1 MIGTKNRKAN
11 SSHLLANPKQNLE
24 GNVSMN
30 ELTLAS
36 HETNVTMSSR
46 EIAELTGKE
55 VSHIHRDIR
64 AMVPALYAVNNDEDV
79 KSYKWDTN
87 KKKMMQFLDH
97 YNIQGVIPIFDD
109 RGYVYEFLLD
119 RYHSEILV
127 TGYDIKRRA
136 AVIKRWY
143 DLESGKATPIVALND
158 PEFLRSALL
167 NYTEKVLALESSNKE
182 LTNKVE
188 CMSNLFKEGMTPTQF
203 CKMLNGVNTQ
213 QVQMWLSERNWL
225 YNESKSG
232 KNTRW
237 RVASYARDKYMTEN
251 QSEINPH
258 GHEPFIKYQPVLLK
272 KGAKRLYDL
281 YLAGELPM
289 KKNWDGLFTHDK
301 EFKEVA

>member
-1 MIGTKNRKAN
+1 MSCQEYAGKNRKAN
-11 SSHLLANPKQNLE
+11 SSHLLANPKQNQE

-46 EIAELTGKE
+46 EIAELTGKAHHH
-55 VSHIHRDIR
+55 VVRDIEKMFMELDFNYPKTDDYVSKEFFIKR
-64 AMVPALYAVNNDEDV
+64 KNYKGRSVIDEIG
-79 KSYKWDTN
+79 
-87 KKKMMQFLDH
+87 LD
-97 YNIQGVIPIFDD
+97 QD
-109 RGYVYEFLLD
+109 LTMTLM
-119 RYHSEILV
+119 
-127 TGYDIKRRA
+127 TGYSVPLRHK
-136 AVIKRWY
+136 VSKRWRE
-143 DLESGKATPIVALND
+143 LESGKATPIVALND

-213 QVQMWLSERNWL
+213 QVQMWLAERNWL
-225 YNESKSG
+225 FNESRSG
-232 KNTRW
+232 KNIRW

>member
-1 MIGTKNRKAN
+1 MSCQEYAGKNRKAN
-11 SSHLLANPKQNLE
+11 SSHLLANPKQNQE

-46 EIAELTGKE
+46 EIAELTGKAHHH
-55 VSHIHRDIR
+55 VVRDIEKMFMELDFNYPKTDDYVSKEFFIKR
-64 AMVPALYAVNNDEDV
+64 KNYKGRSVIDEIG
-79 KSYKWDTN
+79 
-87 KKKMMQFLDH
+87 LD
-97 YNIQGVIPIFDD
+97 QD
-109 RGYVYEFLLD
+109 LTMTLM
-119 RYHSEILV
+119 
-127 TGYDIKRRA
+127 TGYSVPLRHK
-136 AVIKRWY
+136 VSKRWRE
-143 DLESGKATPIVALND
+143 LESGKATLIVALND

-213 QVQMWLSERNWL
+213 QVQMWLAERNWL

-232 KNTRW
+232 KNIRW

>member
-11 SSHLLANPKQNLE
+11 RGKLLANPKQNQE

-36 HETNVTMSSR
+36 HETNVTMSSS
-46 EIAELTGKE
+46 EIAELTGKNKADVHVDVWNMLSQLYSITKDDGKTHHIKNQQVVLVDG
-55 VSHIHRDIR
+55 VS
-64 AMVPALYAVNNDEDV
+64 V
-79 KSYKWDTN
+79 T
-87 KKKMMQFLDH
+87 
-97 YNIQGVIPIFDD
+97 FDA
-109 RGYVYEFLLD
+109 RGYVFEFDLD
-119 RYHSEILV
+119 RYHTEVLV
-127 TGYDIKRRA
+127 TGYDLKRRA

-213 QVQMWLSERNWL
+213 QVQMWLAERNWL

-232 KNTRW
+232 KNIRW

-301 EFKEVA
+301 EFKKVA

>member
-1 MIGTKNRKAN
+1 
-11 SSHLLANPKQNLE
+11 
-24 GNVSMN
+24 MN

-36 HETNVTMSSR
+36 HETNVTMSSS
-46 EIAELTGKE
+46 EIAELTGKNKADVHVDIWNMLSQLYSITKDDGKTHHIKNQQVVLVDG
-55 VSHIHRDIR
+55 VS
-64 AMVPALYAVNNDEDV
+64 V
-79 KSYKWDTN
+79 T
-87 KKKMMQFLDH
+87 
-97 YNIQGVIPIFDD
+97 FDA
-109 RGYVYEFLLD
+109 RGYVFEFNLD
-119 RYHSEILV
+119 RYHTEVLV
-127 TGYDIKRRA
+127 TGYDLKRRA

-143 DLESGKATPIVALND
+143 DLESGKAAPIVALND

-213 QVQMWLSERNWL
+213 QVQMWLAERNWL

-232 KNTRW
+232 KNIRW

>member
-1 MIGTKNRKAN
+1 VSCQEYAGKNRKAN
-11 SSHLLANPKQNLE
+11 SSHLLANPKQNQE

-46 EIAELTGKE
+46 EIAELTGKAHHH
-55 VSHIHRDIR
+55 VVRDIEKMFMELDFNYPKTDDYVSKEFFIKR
-64 AMVPALYAVNNDEDV
+64 KNYKGRSVIDEIG
-79 KSYKWDTN
+79 
-87 KKKMMQFLDH
+87 LD
-97 YNIQGVIPIFDD
+97 QD
-109 RGYVYEFLLD
+109 LTMTLM
-119 RYHSEILV
+119 
-127 TGYDIKRRA
+127 TGYSVPLRHK
-136 AVIKRWY
+136 VSKRWRE
-143 DLESGKATPIVALND
+143 LESGKATLIVALND

-213 QVQMWLSERNWL
+213 QVQMWLAERNWL

-232 KNTRW
+232 KNIRW

>member
-1 MIGTKNRKAN
+1 
-11 SSHLLANPKQNLE
+11 
-24 GNVSMN
+24 MN

-36 HETNVTMSSR
+36 HETNVTMSSS
-46 EIAELTGKE
+46 EIAELTGKNKADVHVDVWNMLSQLYSITKDDGKTHHIKNQQVVLVDG
-55 VSHIHRDIR
+55 VS
-64 AMVPALYAVNNDEDV
+64 V
-79 KSYKWDTN
+79 T
-87 KKKMMQFLDH
+87 
-97 YNIQGVIPIFDD
+97 FDA
-109 RGYVYEFLLD
+109 RGYVFEFDLD
-119 RYHSEILV
+119 RYHTEVLV
-127 TGYDIKRRA
+127 TGYDLKRRA

-143 DLESGKATPIVALND
+143 DLESGKATPIVELND

-213 QVQMWLSERNWL
+213 QVQMWLAERNWL

-232 KNTRW
+232 KNIRW

>member
-11 SSHLLANPKQNLE
+11 RCKLLANPKQNPE

-46 EIAELTGKE
+46 EIAELTGKNKADVHVDVWNMLSQLYSITKDDGKAHHIKNQQVVLVDG
-55 VSHIHRDIR
+55 VS
-64 AMVPALYAVNNDEDV
+64 V
-79 KSYKWDTN
+79 T
-87 KKKMMQFLDH
+87 
-97 YNIQGVIPIFDD
+97 FDA
-109 RGYVYEFLLD
+109 RGYVFEFNLD
-119 RYHSEILV
+119 RYHTEVLV
-127 TGYDIKRRA
+127 TGYDLKRRA

-143 DLESGKATPIVALND
+143 ALESGKAAPIVALND

-213 QVQMWLSERNWL
+213 QVQMWLAERNWL

-232 KNTRW
+232 KNIRW

-281 YLAGELPM
+281 YLSGELPM

>member
-1 MIGTKNRKAN
+1 MTGTKNRKAN
-11 SSHLLANPKQNLE
+11 SSHLLANPKQNLK

-46 EIAELTGKE
+46 EIAELTGKNKADVHVDVWNMLSQLYSITKDDGKTHHIKNQQVVLVDG
-55 VSHIHRDIR
+55 VS
-64 AMVPALYAVNNDEDV
+64 V
-79 KSYKWDTN
+79 T
-87 KKKMMQFLDH
+87 
-97 YNIQGVIPIFDD
+97 FDA
-109 RGYVYEFLLD
+109 RGYVFEFDLD
-119 RYHSEILV
+119 RYHTEVLV
-127 TGYDIKRRA
+127 TGYDLKRRA

-213 QVQMWLSERNWL
+213 QVQMWLAERNWL

-232 KNTRW
+232 KNIRW

>member
-11 SSHLLANPKQNLE
+11 RCKLLANPKQNPE

-46 EIAELTGKE
+46 EIAELTGKNKADVHVDVWNMLSQLYSITKDDGKAHHIKNQQVVLVDG
-55 VSHIHRDIR
+55 VS
-64 AMVPALYAVNNDEDV
+64 V
-79 KSYKWDTN
+79 T
-87 KKKMMQFLDH
+87 
-97 YNIQGVIPIFDD
+97 FDA
-109 RGYVYEFLLD
+109 RGYVFEFNLD
-119 RYHSEILV
+119 RYHTEVLV
-127 TGYDIKRRA
+127 TGYDLKRRA

-213 QVQMWLSERNWL
+213 QVQMWLAERNWL

-232 KNTRW
+232 KNIRW

-258 GHEPFIKYQPVLLK
+258 GHEAFIKYQPVLLK

>member
-1 MIGTKNRKAN
+1 MDGYQMEKYQGCSKTEKPIAATIGQSQTK
-11 SSHLLANPKQNLE
+11 PE
-24 GNVSMN
+24 GKVSMN

-36 HETNVTMSSR
+36 NETNVTMSSR
-46 EIAELTGKE
+46 EIAELTGKK
-55 VSHIHRDIR
+55 HADICRDIR
-64 AMVPALYAVNNDEDV
+64 VMLAEMYEGNEKDYIRNADLLYLTNHSVSCVHYDE
-79 KSYKWDTN
+79 SNPNAWEY
-87 KKKMMQFLDH
+87 
-97 YNIQGVIPIFDD
+97 
-109 RGYVYEFLLD
+109 LLD

-127 TGYDIKRRA
+127 TGYDVKRRA

-143 DLESGKATPIVALND
+143 DLETGKVNPMAALND
-158 PEFLRSALL
+158 PEFLRSTLL
-167 NYTEKVLALESSNKE
+167 TYSEKVIALEHTNKE
-182 LTNKVE
+182 LSNKVE

-213 QVQMWLSERNWL
+213 QVQMWLAERNWL

-232 KNTRW
+232 KNVRW

-258 GHEPFIKYQPVLLK
+258 GYEPFIKYQPVLLK
-272 KGAKRLYDL
+272 KGAKRIYDL

-301 EFKEVA
+301 EFKAVA

>member
-1 MIGTKNRKAN
+1 VSCQEYAGKNRKAN
-11 SSHLLANPKQNLE
+11 SSHLLANPKQNQE

-46 EIAELTGKE
+46 EIAELTGKAHHH
-55 VSHIHRDIR
+55 VVRDIEKMFMELDFNYPKTDDYVSKEFFIKR
-64 AMVPALYAVNNDEDV
+64 KNYKGRSVIDEIG
-79 KSYKWDTN
+79 
-87 KKKMMQFLDH
+87 LD
-97 YNIQGVIPIFDD
+97 QD
-109 RGYVYEFLLD
+109 LTMTLM
-119 RYHSEILV
+119 
-127 TGYDIKRRA
+127 TGYSVPLRHK
-136 AVIKRWY
+136 VSKRWRE
-143 DLESGKATPIVALND
+143 LESGKATPIVALND

-213 QVQMWLSERNWL
+213 QVQMWLAERNWL

-232 KNTRW
+232 KNIRW

>member
-1 MIGTKNRKAN
+1 MEKYQGCSKTEKPIAATIGQSQTK
-11 SSHLLANPKQNLE
+11 PE
-24 GNVSMN
+24 GKVSMN

-36 HETNVTMSSR
+36 NETNVTMSSR
-46 EIAELTGKE
+46 EIAELTGKK
-55 VSHIHRDIR
+55 HADICRDIR
-64 AMVPALYAVNNDEDV
+64 VMLAEMYEGNEKDYIRNADLLYLTNHSVSCVHYDE
-79 KSYKWDTN
+79 SNPNAWEY
-87 KKKMMQFLDH
+87 
-97 YNIQGVIPIFDD
+97 
-109 RGYVYEFLLD
+109 LLD

-127 TGYDIKRRA
+127 TGYDVKRRA

-143 DLESGKATPIVALND
+143 DLETGKVNPMAALND
-158 PEFLRSALL
+158 PEFLRSTLL
-167 NYTEKVLALESSNKE
+167 TYSEKVIALEHTNKE
-182 LTNKVE
+182 LSNKVE

-213 QVQMWLSERNWL
+213 QVQMWLAERNWL

-232 KNTRW
+232 KNVRW

-258 GHEPFIKYQPVLLK
+258 GYEPFIKYQPVLLK
-272 KGAKRLYDL
+272 KGAKRIYDL

-301 EFKEVA
+301 EFKAVA

>member
-11 SSHLLANPKQNLE
+11 RGKLLANPKQNLK

-36 HETNVTMSSR
+36 HETNVTMSSS
-46 EIAELTGKE
+46 EIAELTGKNKADVHVDIWNMLSQLYSITKDDGKTHHIKNQQVVLVDG
-55 VSHIHRDIR
+55 VS
-64 AMVPALYAVNNDEDV
+64 V
-79 KSYKWDTN
+79 T
-87 KKKMMQFLDH
+87 
-97 YNIQGVIPIFDD
+97 FDA
-109 RGYVYEFLLD
+109 RGYVFEFNLD
-119 RYHSEILV
+119 RYHTEVLV
-127 TGYDIKRRA
+127 TGYDLKRRA

-143 DLESGKATPIVALND
+143 DLESGKAAPIVALND

-213 QVQMWLSERNWL
+213 QVQMWLAERNWL

-232 KNTRW
+232 KNIRW

>member
-1 MIGTKNRKAN
+1 MSCQEYAGKNRKAN
-11 SSHLLANPKQNLE
+11 SSHLLANPKQNQE

-46 EIAELTGKE
+46 EIAELTGKAHHH
-55 VSHIHRDIR
+55 VVRDIEKMFMELDFNYPKTDDYVSKEFFIKR
-64 AMVPALYAVNNDEDV
+64 KNYKGRSVIDEIG
-79 KSYKWDTN
+79 
-87 KKKMMQFLDH
+87 LD
-97 YNIQGVIPIFDD
+97 QD
-109 RGYVYEFLLD
+109 LTMTLM
-119 RYHSEILV
+119 
-127 TGYDIKRRA
+127 TGYSVPLRHK
-136 AVIKRWY
+136 VSKRWRE
-143 DLESGKATPIVALND
+143 LESGKATPIVALND

-213 QVQMWLSERNWL
+213 QVQMWLAERNWL

-232 KNTRW
+232 KNIRW
-237 RVASYARDKYMTEN
+237 RVVSYARDKYMTEN

>member
-11 SSHLLANPKQNLE
+11 RCELLANPKQNLK

-46 EIAELTGKE
+46 EIAELTGKK
-55 VSHIHRDIR
+55 HADICRDIR
-64 AMVPALYAVNNDEDV
+64 VMLVEMYEGNEKDYIRNADLLYLTNHGVSCFHYD
-79 KSYKWDTN
+79 KSNPNAWEY
-87 KKKMMQFLDH
+87 
-97 YNIQGVIPIFDD
+97 
-109 RGYVYEFLLD
+109 LLD

-127 TGYDIKRRA
+127 TGYDVKRRA

-213 QVQMWLSERNWL
+213 QVQMWLAERNWL

-232 KNTRW
+232 KNIRW

-281 YLAGELPM
+281 YLSGELPM

>member
-1 MIGTKNRKAN
+1 MSCQEYAGKNRKAN
-11 SSHLLANPKQNLE
+11 SSHLLANPKQNQE

-46 EIAELTGKE
+46 EIAELTGKAHHH
-55 VSHIHRDIR
+55 VVRDIEKMFMELDFNYPKTDDYVSKEFFIKR
-64 AMVPALYAVNNDEDV
+64 KNYKGRSVIDEIG
-79 KSYKWDTN
+79 
-87 KKKMMQFLDH
+87 LD
-97 YNIQGVIPIFDD
+97 QD
-109 RGYVYEFLLD
+109 LTMTLM
-119 RYHSEILV
+119 
-127 TGYDIKRRA
+127 TGYSVPLRHK
-136 AVIKRWY
+136 VSKRWRE
-143 DLESGKATPIVALND
+143 LESGKATPIVALND

-213 QVQMWLSERNWL
+213 QVQMWLAERNWL

-232 KNTRW
+232 KNIRW

>member
-11 SSHLLANPKQNLE
+11 RCKLLANPKQNPE

-46 EIAELTGKE
+46 EIAELTGKAHHH
-55 VSHIHRDIR
+55 VVRDIEKMFMELDFNYPKTDDYVSKEFFIKR
-64 AMVPALYAVNNDEDV
+64 KNYKGRSVIDEIG
-79 KSYKWDTN
+79 
-87 KKKMMQFLDH
+87 LD
-97 YNIQGVIPIFDD
+97 QD
-109 RGYVYEFLLD
+109 LTMTLM
-119 RYHSEILV
+119 
-127 TGYDIKRRA
+127 TGYSVPLRHK
-136 AVIKRWY
+136 VSKRWRE
-143 DLESGKATPIVALND
+143 LESGKATPIVALND

-213 QVQMWLSERNWL
+213 QVQMWLAERNWL

-232 KNTRW
+232 KNIRW

-281 YLAGELPM
+281 YLSGELPM

>member
-1 MIGTKNRKAN
+1 
-11 SSHLLANPKQNLE
+11 
-24 GNVSMN
+24 MN

-55 VSHIHRDIR
+55 HKHVVRDIEK
-64 AMVPALYAVNNDEDV
+64 MLSDLNIYSPNMDFNDFKGFFVHRGTYRGRKIIESIDLDQDLTMTLMMG
-79 KSYKWDTN
+79 YKVQLRH
-87 KKKMMQFLDH
+87 K
-97 YNIQGVIPIFDD
+97 V
-109 RGYVYEFLLD
+109 
-119 RYHSEILV
+119 
-127 TGYDIKRRA
+127 A
-136 AVIKRWY
+136 KRWRE
-143 DLESGKATPIVALND
+143 LESGKATPIVALND

-213 QVQMWLSERNWL
+213 QVQMWLAERNWL

-232 KNTRW
+232 KNIHW
-237 RVASYARDKYMTEN
+237 RVASYASDKYMTEN

>member
-1 MIGTKNRKAN
+1 MGTKNRKAN
-11 SSHLLANPKQNLE
+11 SSHLLANPKQNLK

-36 HETNVTMSSR
+36 HETNVTMSSS
-46 EIAELTGKE
+46 EIAELTGKNKADIHVDIWNMLSQLYSITKDDGKTHHIKNQQVVLVDG
-55 VSHIHRDIR
+55 VS
-64 AMVPALYAVNNDEDV
+64 V
-79 KSYKWDTN
+79 T
-87 KKKMMQFLDH
+87 
-97 YNIQGVIPIFDD
+97 FDA
-109 RGYVYEFLLD
+109 RGYVFEFNLD
-119 RYHSEILV
+119 RYHTEVLV
-127 TGYDIKRRA
+127 TGYDLKRRA

-213 QVQMWLSERNWL
+213 QVQMWLAERNWL

-232 KNTRW
+232 KNIRW
-237 RVASYARDKYMTEN
+237 RVASYARDRYMTEN

-281 YLAGELPM
+281 YLSSELPM
-289 KKNWDGLFTHDK
+289 KKN
-301 EFKEVA
+301 

>member
-1 MIGTKNRKAN
+1 MSCQEYAGKNRKAN
-11 SSHLLANPKQNLE
+11 SSHLLANPKQNQE

-46 EIAELTGKE
+46 EIAELTGKAHHH
-55 VSHIHRDIR
+55 VVRDIEKMFMELDFNYPKTDDYVSKEFFIKR
-64 AMVPALYAVNNDEDV
+64 KNYKGRSVIDEIG
-79 KSYKWDTN
+79 
-87 KKKMMQFLDH
+87 LD
-97 YNIQGVIPIFDD
+97 QD
-109 RGYVYEFLLD
+109 LTMTLM
-119 RYHSEILV
+119 
-127 TGYDIKRRA
+127 TGYSVPLRHK
-136 AVIKRWY
+136 VSKRWRE
-143 DLESGKATPIVALND
+143 LESGKATPIVALND

-203 CKMLNGVNTQ
+203 CKILNGVNTQ
-213 QVQMWLSERNWL
+213 QVQMWLAERNWL

-232 KNTRW
+232 KNIRW

>member
-1 MIGTKNRKAN
+1 MSCQEYAGKNRKAN
-11 SSHLLANPKQNLE
+11 SSHLLANPKQNQE

-46 EIAELTGKE
+46 EIAELTGKAHHH
-55 VSHIHRDIR
+55 VVRDIEKMFMELDFNYPKTDDYVSKEFFIKR
-64 AMVPALYAVNNDEDV
+64 KNYKGRSVIDEIG
-79 KSYKWDTN
+79 
-87 KKKMMQFLDH
+87 LD
-97 YNIQGVIPIFDD
+97 QD
-109 RGYVYEFLLD
+109 LTMTLM
-119 RYHSEILV
+119 
-127 TGYDIKRRA
+127 TGYSVPLRHK
-136 AVIKRWY
+136 VSKRWRE
-143 DLESGKATPIVALND
+143 LESGKATPIVALND

-213 QVQMWLSERNWL
+213 QVQMWLAERNWL

-232 KNTRW
+232 KNIRW

-301 EFKEVA
+301 DFKEVA

>member
-1 MIGTKNRKAN
+1 MGTKNRKAN
-11 SSHLLANPKQNLE
+11 SSHLLANPKQNLK

-36 HETNVTMSSR
+36 HETNVTMSSS
-46 EIAELTGKE
+46 EIAELTGKNKADVHVDIWNMLSQLYSITKDDGKTHHIKNQQVVLVDG
-55 VSHIHRDIR
+55 VS
-64 AMVPALYAVNNDEDV
+64 V
-79 KSYKWDTN
+79 T
-87 KKKMMQFLDH
+87 
-97 YNIQGVIPIFDD
+97 FDA
-109 RGYVYEFLLD
+109 RGYVFEFNLD
-119 RYHSEILV
+119 RYHTEVLV
-127 TGYDIKRRA
+127 TGYDLKRRA

-213 QVQMWLSERNWL
+213 QVQMWLAERNWL

-232 KNTRW
+232 KNIRW

-281 YLAGELPM
+281 YLSSELPM

>member
-11 SSHLLANPKQNLE
+11 SCDLLANPKQNPE

-46 EIAELTGKE
+46 EIAELTGKNKADVHVDIWNMLSQLYSITKDDGKTHHIKNQQVVLVDG
-55 VSHIHRDIR
+55 VS
-64 AMVPALYAVNNDEDV
+64 V
-79 KSYKWDTN
+79 T
-87 KKKMMQFLDH
+87 
-97 YNIQGVIPIFDD
+97 FDA
-109 RGYVYEFLLD
+109 RGYVFEFNLD
-119 RYHSEILV
+119 RYHTEVLV
-127 TGYDIKRRA
+127 TGYDLKRRA

-213 QVQMWLSERNWL
+213 QVQMWLAERNWL

-232 KNTRW
+232 KNIRW

-281 YLAGELPM
+281 YLSSELPM

>member
-1 MIGTKNRKAN
+1 MSCQEYAGKNRKAN
-11 SSHLLANPKQNLE
+11 SSHLLANPKQNQE

-46 EIAELTGKE
+46 EIAELTGKAHHH
-55 VSHIHRDIR
+55 VVRDIEKMFMELDFNYPKTDDYVSKEFFIKR
-64 AMVPALYAVNNDEDV
+64 KNYKGRSVIDEIG
-79 KSYKWDTN
+79 
-87 KKKMMQFLDH
+87 LD
-97 YNIQGVIPIFDD
+97 QD
-109 RGYVYEFLLD
+109 LTMTLM
-119 RYHSEILV
+119 
-127 TGYDIKRRA
+127 TGYSVPLRYKIS
-136 AVIKRWY
+136 KRWRE
-143 DLESGKATPIVALND
+143 LESGKATPIVALND

-213 QVQMWLSERNWL
+213 QVQMWLAERNWL

-232 KNTRW
+232 KNIRW

>member
-1 MIGTKNRKAN
+1 MSCQEYAGKNRKAN
-11 SSHLLANPKQNLE
+11 SSHLLANPKQNQE

-46 EIAELTGKE
+46 EIAELTGKAHHH
-55 VSHIHRDIR
+55 VVRDIEKMFMELDFNYPKTDDYVSKEFFIKR
-64 AMVPALYAVNNDEDV
+64 KNYKGRSVIDEIG
-79 KSYKWDTN
+79 
-87 KKKMMQFLDH
+87 LD
-97 YNIQGVIPIFDD
+97 QD
-109 RGYVYEFLLD
+109 LTMTLM
-119 RYHSEILV
+119 
-127 TGYDIKRRA
+127 TGYSVPLRHK
-136 AVIKRWY
+136 VSKRWRE
-143 DLESGKATPIVALND
+143 LESGKATPIVALND

-213 QVQMWLSERNWL
+213 QVQMWLAERNWL

-232 KNTRW
+232 KNIRW

-251 QSEINPH
+251 QSEINPY

>member
-1 MIGTKNRKAN
+1 
-11 SSHLLANPKQNLE
+11 
-24 GNVSMN
+24 MN

-46 EIAELTGKE
+46 EIAELTGKAHHH
-55 VSHIHRDIR
+55 VVRDIEKMFMELDFNYPKTDDYVSKEFFVKRKNYKGR
-64 AMVPALYAVNNDEDV
+64 AVIDEIG
-79 KSYKWDTN
+79 
-87 KKKMMQFLDH
+87 LD
-97 YNIQGVIPIFDD
+97 QD
-109 RGYVYEFLLD
+109 LTMTLM
-119 RYHSEILV
+119 
-127 TGYDIKRRA
+127 TGYSVPLRHK
-136 AVIKRWY
+136 VSKRWRE
-143 DLESGKATPIVALND
+143 LESGKATPIVALND

-213 QVQMWLSERNWL
+213 QVQMWLAERNWL

-232 KNTRW
+232 KNIRW
-237 RVASYARDKYMTEN
+237 RVAPYARDKYMTEN

>member
-11 SSHLLANPKQNLE
+11 RCELLANPKQNPE

-55 VSHIHRDIR
+55 VKNVHVDIWN
-64 AMVPALYAVNNDEDV
+64 MVGQLYEVSKDGCDFNHVKNQTITINNGIAV
-79 KSYKWDTN
+79 T
-87 KKKMMQFLDH
+87 
-97 YNIQGVIPIFDD
+97 FDS
-109 RGYVYEFLLD
+109 RGYVSKFDLD

-127 TGYDIKRRA
+127 TGYDVKRRA

-213 QVQMWLSERNWL
+213 QVQMWLAERNWL

-232 KNTRW
+232 KNIRW

-281 YLAGELPM
+281 YLSGELPM